1 MVLYML
7 PGLTNVIIYDSWK
20 QYFTPLRNQK
30 KMSQLISESQLE
42 RSKQEEKFV
51 LLTAEQVRKDFA
63 LFGMEVYFSGNISLA
78 YEELFEQLKV
88 YIEELLNHNYE
99 KLMALLYQIDVT
111 QKELTQKDSKHNFK
125 TIPEIITHKILE
137 RELKKVLTREYFKE
151 KGTN

>member
-1 MVLYML
+1 M
-7 PGLTNVIIYDSWK
+7 N
-20 QYFTPLRNQK
+20 
-30 KMSQLISESQLE
+30 QLISESQLE

>member
-1 MVLYML
+1 M
-7 PGLTNVIIYDSWK
+7 N
-20 QYFTPLRNQK
+20 
-30 KMSQLISESQLE
+30 QLISESQLE

-111 QKELTQKDSKHNFK
+111 QKELTQKDPKHNFK